1 MLDIKWWSFKRF
13 KIKSQG
19 GRNWQNWRL
28 ELCKCGSAHRLR
40 RYPFRKTPFFFTECS
55 HPWRFPG
62 LLALR
67 PLPGQ
72 PNLCLAAARPA
83 PESPSPLAKGGV
95 ADRIRRPNRD
105 RAGEQT
111 KAPRHRCSVSAQTQR
126 RPGLTRFVFHLI
138 QYARVFPEG
147 AIPWADQSP
156 SPPHHSFPAL
166 QSNWA
171 RPLTDRYP
179 QSPGGHGPPSRPL
192 EGRRGYTAPLD
203 PGRPGF
209 ARAPRLPA
217 PPGPCHSARHTDTQL
232 RPNICW
238 KNPSSWPGSLPVRA
252 PRSLT
257 DSIVTRLALSPC
269 RPGANLLARLRA
281 LGLFPAIR

>member
-40 RYPFRKTPFFFTECS
+40 RYPFRTPPPLFFFTECS

-62 LLALR
+62 ILALR

-72 PNLCLAAARPA
+72 PSLSASQQPDRRPNPLHPLPKAARR
-83 PESPSPLAKGGV
+83 
-95 ADRIRRPNRD
+95 DRIRRPNRD

-111 KAPRHRCSVSAQTQR
+111 KAPRHRCSVSAQTKR

-147 AIPWADQSP
+147 AIPWVDQSP
-156 SPPHHSFPAL
+156 SPPHHTFPAL
-166 QSNWA
+166 QSNWS
-171 RPLTDRYP
+171 PSSDR
-179 QSPGGHGPPSRPL
+179 SLSSIALSSWASVPGPSKGGGNIQHLWTLAAQALPGRRACPHHQDPAILPATQTRSYAPTFAGKILPHGPVVSQSV
-192 EGRRGYTAPLD
+192 
-203 PGRPGF
+203 
-209 ARAPRLPA
+209 RL
-217 PPGPCHSARHTDTQL
+217 G
-232 RPNICW
+232 
-238 KNPSSWPGSLPVRA
+238 V
-252 PRSLT
+252 
-257 DSIVTRLALSPC
+257 SPT
-269 RPGANLLARLRA
+269 P
-281 LGLFPAIR
+281 